1 LAGEVEFQALGDI
14 PLPFTPNRS
23 RKWSLHDL
31 IVPQARV
38 LRAVGRTPR
47 SLGGVGHWETDHY
60 QGVEP
65 PELRLRPGHRDRILM
80 RGAPRPAAFRPAARY
95 FSRRGRKIR
104 M

>member
-14 PLPFTPNRS
+14 PLPFTPNGS

-38 LRAVGRTPR
+38 LRAVGRAPR
-47 SLGGVGHWETDHY
+47 SLGSVGHPETDHY

-65 PELRLRPGHRDRILM
+65 PELRALAAK
-80 RGAPRPAAFRPAARY
+80 GAGFPCAGRFTAARPRPSAPY